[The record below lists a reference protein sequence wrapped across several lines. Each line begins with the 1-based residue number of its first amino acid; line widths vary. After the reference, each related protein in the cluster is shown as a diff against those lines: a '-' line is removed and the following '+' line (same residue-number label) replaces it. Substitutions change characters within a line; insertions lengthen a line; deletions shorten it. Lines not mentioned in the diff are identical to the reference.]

1 MIMFKT
7 KLALAATAA
16 TFAAGPSFAASDP
29 LGDFLGTF
37 TGAPSANLDLV
48 SADARFT
55 GTQFNLSLKT
65 GGAIGGLPGSLY
77 VIGINRG
84 AGTPRLNFLSD
95 PDLDPSVRWDSLAVL
110 LPDGTLRVVS
120 FPAAGAPTI
129 TPIFGGAVVNGDT
142 ISASVPFAL
151 LPTRGYA
158 ATSYTFQAWS
168 RLRVNPAADGTNNEI
183 ADFGPRIFAAVP
195 EPASWA
201 MMIAGFSL
209 AGGAARHRRRR
220 SALAQA

>member
-1 MIMFKT
+1 MTMFKPAAAIAA
-7 KLALAATAA
+7 ALLGAGSAAAAT
-16 TFAAGPSFAASDP
+16 DP

-37 TGAPSANLDLV
+37 TGTQSAKLDLV

-55 GTQFNLSLKT
+55 GTHFNLSLKT
-65 GGAIGGLPGSLY
+65 AGAIGGLPGSLY

-84 AGTPRLNFLSD
+84 AGTPRLNLLSD
-95 PDLDPSVRWDSLAVL
+95 PDLDASVKWDSVAVM
-110 LPDGTLRVVS
+110 LPDGTLRVVT

-151 LPTRGYA
+151 LPTRGFA

-183 ADFGPRIFAAVP
+183 ADFGPRLFAAVP

-201 MMIAGFSL
+201 MMIAGFGL
-209 AGGAARHRRRR
+209 AGWSARRRR
-220 SALAQA
+220 SSLAPARA